1 MTRRLREARTVR
13 KERAASSDGGYSLP
27 ELLVAIFLLSIV
39 TAIMVSLLSSM
50 SRSFTREE
58 AATDST
64 NTASSGMNE
73 MTRVIR
79 SGTELR
85 LSGGAA
91 ANVPVFSEATA
102 NAVTLYAFI
111 DTNSANPRPMRVR
124 FSIDAQR
131 RLVETRWNATNTASP
146 WAFATTPSSSR
157 VIARQIP
164 TGATAMFR
172 YFTATGA
179 ELTPPSPGA
188 FTETQRKSI
197 AAVRIQLTVQADETG
212 RAEPVELRNT
222 VSIPN
227 LGISRVGPTT

>member
-1 MTRRLREARTVR
+1 MSAVRRSLRAGRT
-13 KERAASSDGGYSLP
+13 RAAADGGYSLP
-27 ELLVAIFLLSIV
+27 ELLVTVLLLSIV
-39 TAIMVSLLSSM
+39 TAVMVSLLTSM
-50 SRSFTREE
+50 SRSFTRSE
-58 AATDST
+58 AAGDST
-64 NTASSGMNE
+64 NTAANGMNE

-85 LSGGAA
+85 INGGPSS
-91 ANVPVFSEATA
+91 NVPVFLTA
-102 NAVTLYAFI
+102 DTNVADLYAFI
-111 DTNSANPRPMRVR
+111 DTSSANPRPVRVR

-146 WAFATTPSSSR
+146 WSFSTTASSSR

-164 TGATAMFR
+164 VGSPSMFR
-172 YFTATGA
+172 YYTVSGA
-179 ELTPPSPGA
+179 EITPPFSEA
-188 FTETQRKSI
+188 QRKTI

-212 RAEPVELRNT
+212 RADPVAIRNT